1 MKVLLLCSWGGHL
14 QELMELKDAWEPYD
28 HTILT
33 YASDRPLDG
42 MGDLILLHPPWK
54 GVVRYSWTLLKAL
67 TRMLFDR
74 PDVMLSTGMGYTDV
88 FVFPLCK
95 LLGVYTVYI
104 ESAANVDHISGT
116 GNVVRRFADRFLVQW
131 EELADRIGAEYKGG
145 AF

>member
-1 MKVLLLCSWGGHL
+1 
-14 QELMELKDAWEPYD
+14 MELKDAWEPYD

-67 TRMLFDR
+67 TRMLFDK

>member
-33 YASDRPLDG
+33 YVSDRPLDG
-42 MGDLILLHPPWK
+42 GDLILLHPPWK
-54 GVVRYSWTLLKAL
+54 SVVRYSWTLLKAL
-67 TRMLFDR
+67 TRMLFDK